1 MTTPLFYWSFLALCS
16 VFILARGGA
25 PERVGILIAIV
36 ASVLSTASV
45 TRDLAT
51 RFSSL
56 EAGVF
61 IIDLVTLAAFLALV
75 AWADRFWPL
84 WVAGMHIVSVVTH
97 AAVMIDASVLPR
109 VYAFTEAL
117 WCYPILVAMVIGTI
131 RHRRRLALY
140 GIDRSW
146 APFFARSMRPAP
158 RRGPTG

>member
-1 MTTPLFYWSFLALCS
+1 MTAPLFYWSFLALCS
-16 VFILARGGA
+16 VYILARGGP
-25 PERVGILIAIV
+25 PERIAIVIAVV

-61 IIDLVTLAAFLALV
+61 TIDLVTLAAFLALV

-84 WVAGMHIVSVVTH
+84 WVAGMHAVSVATH
-97 AAVMIDASVLPR
+97 AAVLIDPGVVPR
-109 VYAFTEAL
+109 VYAFTQAL
-117 WCYPILVAMVIGTI
+117 WCYPILLAMVIGTI

-140 GIDRSW
+140 GADRSW

-158 RRGPTG
+158 QPGPGG